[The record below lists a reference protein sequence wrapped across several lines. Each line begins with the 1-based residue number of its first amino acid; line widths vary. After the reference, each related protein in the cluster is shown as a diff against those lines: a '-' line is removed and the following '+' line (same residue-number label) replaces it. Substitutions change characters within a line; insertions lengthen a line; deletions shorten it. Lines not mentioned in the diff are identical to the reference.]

1 MIAPKTLITPVMAS
15 IERIGTNVA
24 STARDEAFL
33 VGEGEALDPEVEL
46 LELELE
52 LPAVVGE
59 VLDGVAAAAPGAVIE
74 AKLGGVAK
82 DITYLYILFAIKKK
96 EPTAVRF

>member
-15 IERIGTNVA
+15 IERIGTDVI
-24 STARDEAFL
+24 STAREEAFL
-33 VGEGEALDPEVEL
+33 LGEGEALDPEVEL

-59 VLDGVAAAAPGAVIE
+59 VLDGVAAAPGAVIE
-74 AKLGGVAK
+74 AKLGGVVPLGSREK
-82 DITYLYILFAIKKK
+82 G
-96 EPTAVRF
+96 